1 MVMQAKKSIGE
12 VLIERGVL
20 TEQQLQEAREVQ
32 KVTPGD
38 LGGILQDLDMASE
51 KDVASARAATLNLQ
65 FVDLAKTPI
74 DPAAIKSVPEHI
86 AKRYN
91 ILPIKRDN
99 SVTPNRLMVAIGD
112 VKTGAVGLD
121 DVKLVSRCKI
131 TSVMS
136 AKSEI
141 EEAIIRAYSGGANG
155 NRPGTG
161 PLTNGNGG
169 SATPAIIKGDNTP
182 AIIVDGATGL
192 ANRDTQLTATGPQ

>member
-12 VLIERGVL
+12 VLVERGAL

-38 LGGILQDLDMASE
+38 LGSIIQDLDMASE
-51 KDVASARAATLNLQ
+51 KDVASARAVTLGLQ
-65 FVDLAKTPI
+65 FVDLTKPGAI
-74 DPAAIKSVPEHI
+74 DPAAVKAVPEHI

-91 ILPIKRDN
+91 LLPIKRDN

-131 TSVMS
+131 TSVLS
-136 AKSEI
+136 
-141 EEAIIRAYSGGANG
+141 
-155 NRPGTG
+155 
-161 PLTNGNGG
+161 
-169 SATPAIIKGDNTP
+169 D
-182 AIIVDGATGL
+182 
-192 ANRDTQLTATGPQ
+192 